1 MIRVNG
7 ENLSHRPGMTVRDV
21 LREKGFVFPL
31 LVVSIDGRHVPR
43 TEYDTTVVPD
53 GAEVQVLH
61 LMSGG

>member
-7 ENLSHRPGMTVRDV
+7 EAMPHRQGMTVRDV
-21 LREKGFVFPL
+21 LREKNFLFPL
-31 LVVSIDGRHVPR
+31 LVVSVDGRHVPR
-43 TEYDTTVVPD
+43 SEYDTTQIPD